1 MEQKIERTFV
11 KQEEEESRKNNNNK
25 KMCGKRAGCTERSG
39 YVVYKSNIDR
49 KRLKARMKAIK
60 LMCKKSGINYMYNQK
75 LELYTQWLSNQLKLL
90 LSVRL

>member
-39 YVVYKSNIDR
+39 YVFYKSNIDR

-60 LMCKKSGINYMYNQK
+60 LSARNQESITTKSLNCTRNGCQTKYC
-75 LELYTQWLSNQLKLL
+75 
-90 LSVRL
+90 

>member
-11 KQEEEESRKNNNNK
+11 KQEEEESRKNNNSK
-25 KMCGKRAGCTERSG
+25 KMRGKRAGCTERSG
-39 YVVYKSNIDR
+39 YVFYKSNIDR

-60 LMCKKSGINYMYNQK
+60 LMCKKSGINYNQK
-75 LELYTQWLSNQLKLL
+75 LELYTQWLSNQIL